1 MSAGDVKLKFGAEDV
16 GLEKTL
22 KAVQTE
28 LGQLQT
34 KVKSGDLSMSELES
48 TMKRIGQVESLEKR
62 LKGMGGEAAQTA
74 PKINELGDQART
86 MGKKAEDAGERG
98 HLSLGKIGAAA
109 GVAGAAFAAGM
120 KVMELAAAATRA
132 VIDSFGEALDLGGR
146 LTDLKARTGETAG
159 QLLLLE
165 RAFDNTGVG
174 AEKVGTVINKLQN
187 FMQDAAN
194 GGDKQTAAM
203 AQLGITLQ
211 ELQGKTPIEQMRIFA
226 ERIAAIEDPTQRVAV
241 ASDVFGTKLGG
252 SLLPILTSFSGELR
266 NAQDELGSMTKIMDQ
281 NSDVF
286 DTIGDK
292 FEIIKGKLTEFAA
305 GVMSRALPALELFT
319 TAFSK
324 FDAAGFGQRL
334 ADAFIGGREAMNG
347 FSKALEAL
355 KVGNLSL
362 AFEIAFASVL
372 LQTKQTA
379 NEIYKNFV
387 ASLKAVAGFIVEVL
401 GPDSTIWSMISMQF
415 EKLGLGVELSFK
427 RSVKSIMEATGLF
440 STDTIK
446 AIQES
451 IDVTSDSISSL
462 EYLMKASA
470 GTIKTDFK
478 NAASAFPEEFKRAY
492 GEINPIFDVQQDIQ
506 KVSDLTAKL
515 AEQPIFGEEAVKTTQ
530 ELQTSLKEMQDESL
544 SPLQQVFAA
553 VGDTARNFSDAILNL
568 GNNIRSVPDEKNI
581 GIKMNG
587 TDQAEAEI
595 KRVSNAL
602 DGMPNQKTVE
612 LALDAGSFNNLAELK
627 KELDF
632 FPDSKQV
639 KLVLEKTGL
648 SLEELKE
655 QINGIPEEKRAK
667 IAIEATGIDDLGR
680 ARDILNAIEDKSIEA
695 AAKAIGV
702 DDIAELESRLN
713 GVPDQKTAELAMKIT
728 GKDSIDEA
736 AKALETF
743 PGTKDAKLLIETSG
757 LSSVTEV
764 RKMLDGIPNE
774 KQTKLAVEASG
785 LQSVEDL
792 KKAIDLIQ
800 DGTAKI
806 DANTSSADAKVK
818 ELDNSIKKLGSEAV
832 EVNLNAS
839 GSVEKIRSQLSQ
851 EIDLGL
857 SSSKGTDILGQ
868 IKPVIE
874 AIRDL
879 VTKLEQ
885 KLPQSALGA

>member
-1 MSAGDVKLKFGAEDV
+1 MSSATVKFGAEDI

-22 KAVQTE
+22 KRVQTE
-28 LGQLQT
+28 LSDLKG
-34 KVKSGDLSMSELES
+34 KVESGDQSMSELEK
-48 TMKRIGQVESLEKR
+48 TMKRMGQLESLEKR
-62 LKGMGGEAAQTA
+62 LKGMGNSAAESS
-74 PKINELGDQART
+74 PKINELGDQAKT
-86 MGKKAEDAGERG
+86 MGKKAEDAGDRG
-98 HLSLGKIGAAA
+98 QVSLGKIGAAA

-132 VIDSFGEALDLGGR
+132 VVDSFGQALDLGGR

-165 RAFDNTGVG
+165 RAFENTGIG
-174 AEKVGTVINKLQN
+174 ADKVGTVINKLQN

-203 AQLGITLQ
+203 AQLGVTLQ

-226 ERIAAIEDPTQRVAV
+226 ERISAIEDPTQRVAV
-241 ASDVFGTKLGG
+241 ASDVFGSKLGG
-252 SLLPILTSFSGELR
+252 SLLPILMSFSGELR

-379 NEIYKNFV
+379 NEIYRNFI
-387 ASLKAVAGFIVEVL
+387 ASLKAVGGFIVEVL

-415 EKLGLGVELSFK
+415 EKLGLGVEISFK

-440 STDTIK
+440 STDTIN

-451 IDVTSDSISSL
+451 IDMTSDSIGSL

-492 GEINPIFDVQQDIQ
+492 GETKPIFDVQQDIQ

-530 ELQTSLKEMQDESL
+530 ELRTSLKEMQDESL

-553 VGDTARNFSDAILNL
+553 VGGTAKNFSDAILNL
-568 GNNIRSVPDEKNI
+568 GSNIRAVPDEKNI
-581 GIKMNG
+581 GLKING
-587 TDQAEAEI
+587 ADNAEAEI

-612 LALDAGSFNNLAELK
+612 LALDAGGFANLADLK
-627 KELDF
+627 KELDM
-632 FPDSKQV
+632 FPDSKQI
-639 KLVLEKTGL
+639 KMVLEKTGL

-655 QINGIPEEKRAK
+655 QINGIPEEKKAK
-667 IAIEATGIDDLGR
+667 IAIEATGIDDLGK

-743 PGTKDAKLLIETSG
+743 PGTKEARLLIEASG
-757 LSSVTEV
+757 LSSVTQV
-764 RKMLDGIPNE
+764 REMLEGIPNE

-806 DANTSSADAKVK
+806 DANTSPADAKVK
-818 ELDNSIKKLGSEAV
+818 ELDANIKKLGSETV
-832 EVNLNAS
+832 EVKLNAS
-839 GSVEKIRSQLSQ
+839 GSVEKIRSELSK

-857 SSSKGTDILGQ
+857 NSSKGTDILGQ

-885 KLPQSALGA
+885 KLPQTALGA

>member
-1 MSAGDVKLKFGAEDV
+1 MSDVKVKFGAEDV

-22 KAVQTE
+22 KSVQTE

-34 KVKSGDLSMSELES
+34 KVKSGDMSMSELES

-74 PKINELGDQART
+74 PKIDKLGDEAKT
-86 MGKKAEDAGERG
+86 MGNKAEDAGEKG
-98 HLSLGKIGAAA
+98 GTGLGKIGIAA

-146 LTDLKARTGETAG
+146 LSDLKARTGETAG

-241 ASDVFGTKLGG
+241 ASDVFGRKLGG

-292 FEIIKGKLTEFAA
+292 FEIIKGKLMEFAA

-387 ASLKAVAGFIVEVL
+387 ASLKAVGGFIVEVL

-506 KVSDLTAKL
+506 KVSDLTSKL
-515 AEQPIFGEEAVKTTQ
+515 AEQQIFGEEAVKTTQ
-530 ELQTSLKEMQDESL
+530 ELRTSLKEMQDESL

-553 VGDTARNFSDAILNL
+553 VGGTAKNFSDAMLNL
-568 GNNIRSVPDEKNI
+568 GNNIRSVPNEKNI

-587 TDQAEAEI
+587 ADKAEAEI

-627 KELDF
+627 KELEF
-632 FPDSKQV
+632 FPDSKQI

-667 IAIEATGIDDLGR
+667 IAIESTGIDDLGK

-702 DDIAELESRLN
+702 EDITELESRLN

-728 GKDSIDEA
+728 GKDSIEEA
-736 AKALETF
+736 AKALESF
-743 PGTKDAKLLIETSG
+743 PGTKDARLLIETSG

-839 GSVEKIRSQLSQ
+839 GSVEKIRSQLSK

-857 SSSKGTDILGQ
+857 SSSKGTDILNQ

-885 KLPQSALGA
+885 KLPQSALGY

>member
-1 MSAGDVKLKFGAEDV
+1 MSDVKVKFGAEDV

-22 KAVQTE
+22 KSVQTE

-62 LKGMGGEAAQTA
+62 LKGMGGEAAQTS

-292 FEIIKGKLTEFAA
+292 FEIIKGKLMEFAA

-387 ASLKAVAGFIVEVL
+387 ASLKAVGGFIVEVL

-506 KVSDLTAKL
+506 KVSDLTSKL

-530 ELQTSLKEMQDESL
+530 ELRTSLKEMQDESL

-553 VGDTARNFSDAILNL
+553 VGGTAKNFSDAMLNL
-568 GNNIRSVPDEKNI
+568 GNNIRSVPNEKNI

-627 KELDF
+627 KELEI
-632 FPDSKQV
+632 FPNSKQI

-667 IAIEATGIDDLGR
+667 IAIEATGIDDLGK

-702 DDIAELESRLN
+702 EDIIELESRLN

-728 GKDSIDEA
+728 GKDSIEEA
-736 AKALETF
+736 AKALESF

-832 EVNLNAS
+832 EVKLNAS
-839 GSVEKIRSQLSQ
+839 SGIEKIRNELSK
-851 EIDLGL
+851 EIDLSL
-857 SSSKGTDILGQ
+857 SSSEGSKILTKINIAVDA
-868 IKPVIE
+868 IKE
-874 AIRDL
+874 AVVSL
-879 VTKLEQ
+879 NK
-885 KLPQSALGA
+885 KLPQPALGA

>member
-1 MSAGDVKLKFGAEDV
+1 MSDVKVKFGAEDV

-22 KAVQTE
+22 KSVQTE

-74 PKINELGDQART
+74 PKIDKLGDEAKT

-292 FEIIKGKLTEFAA
+292 FEIIKGKLMEFAA

-387 ASLKAVAGFIVEVL
+387 ASLKAVGGFIVEVL

-506 KVSDLTAKL
+506 KVSDLTSKL

-530 ELQTSLKEMQDESL
+530 ELRTSLKEMQDESL

-553 VGDTARNFSDAILNL
+553 VGGTAKNFSNAMLNL

-612 LALDAGSFNNLAELK
+612 LALDTGSFNNLAELK

-632 FPDSKQV
+632 FPDSKQI

-655 QINGIPEEKRAK
+655 QINGLPEEKRAK
-667 IAIEATGIDDLGR
+667 IAIEATGIDDLAK

-728 GKDSIDEA
+728 GKDSIEEA
-736 AKALETF
+736 AKALESF

-785 LQSVEDL
+785 LKSVEDL

-818 ELDNSIKKLGSEAV
+818 ELDNSIKKLGSEPV
-832 EVNLNAS
+832 ELKLNAS
-839 GSVEKIRSQLSQ
+839 SGIENIRNELSK
-851 EIDLGL
+851 EIDISL
-857 SSSKGTDILGQ
+857 SSSEGSKILTKINIAVDA
-868 IKPVIE
+868 IKSAV
-874 AIRDL
+874 L
-879 VTKLEQ
+879 SLEK
-885 KLPQSALGA
+885 KLPQPALGY

>member
-1 MSAGDVKLKFGAEDV
+1 MSDVKVKFGAEDV

-22 KAVQTE
+22 KSVQTE

-34 KVKSGDLSMSELES
+34 KVKSGDMSMSELES

-62 LKGMGGEAAQTA
+62 LKGMGGEAAQTS

-292 FEIIKGKLTEFAA
+292 FEIIKGKLMEFAA

-362 AFEIAFASVL
+362 AFEIAFKSISIQ
-372 LQTKQTA
+372 LQNTA
-379 NEIYKNFV
+379 NEIWKRLSASFSAAVDFIKIIMGPGSSIWQIVGLQFDSIGLKLELSIKKALASVADALGVLGIEISKDLEMSMLATSSAINKNAYLIGVAAGNIGEDLKKAGKQFPESFDRAYRETKPLFNVEKDV
-387 ASLKAVAGFIVEVL
+387 ASLNVSLAV
-401 GPDSTIWSMISMQF
+401 
-415 EKLGLGVELSFK
+415 
-427 RSVKSIMEATGLF
+427 
-440 STDTIK
+440 
-446 AIQES
+446 
-451 IDVTSDSISSL
+451 
-462 EYLMKASA
+462 
-470 GTIKTDFK
+470 
-478 NAASAFPEEFKRAY
+478 
-492 GEINPIFDVQQDIQ
+492 
-506 KVSDLTAKL
+506 L

-553 VGDTARNFSDAILNL
+553 VGGTAKNFSDAMLNL
-568 GNNIRSVPDEKNI
+568 GNNIRAVPDEKNI

-587 TDQAEAEI
+587 ADKAEAEI

-627 KELDF
+627 EELDF
-632 FPDSKQV
+632 FPDSKQI

-655 QINGIPEEKRAK
+655 QINGLPEEKRAK
-667 IAIEATGIDDLGR
+667 IAIEATGIDDLAK

-695 AAKAIGV
+695 AAKAIGLE
-702 DDIAELESRLN
+702 DITELESRLN

-728 GKDSIDEA
+728 GKDSIEEA
-736 AKALETF
+736 AKALESF

-785 LQSVEDL
+785 LKSVEDL

-839 GSVEKIRSQLSQ
+839 GSVEKIRSQLSK

-857 SSSKGTDILGQ
+857 SSSKGTDILNQ

-885 KLPQSALGA
+885 KLPQPALGA

>member
-1 MSAGDVKLKFGAEDV
+1 MSDVKVKFGAEDV

-22 KAVQTE
+22 KSVQTE

-62 LKGMGGEAAQTA
+62 LKGMGGEAAQTS

-120 KVMELAAAATRA
+120 KVIELAAAATRA

-292 FEIIKGKLTEFAA
+292 FEIIKGKLMEFAA

-387 ASLKAVAGFIVEVL
+387 ASLKAVGGFIVEVL

-451 IDVTSDSISSL
+451 IDVTSDSIGSL

-506 KVSDLTAKL
+506 KVSDLTSKL
-515 AEQPIFGEEAVKTTQ
+515 AEQPIFGEESVKTTQ

-553 VGDTARNFSDAILNL
+553 VGGTAKNFSDAMLNL
-568 GNNIRSVPDEKNI
+568 GNNIRAVPDEKNI

-587 TDQAEAEI
+587 ADRAEAEI

-632 FPDSKQV
+632 FPDSKQI

-680 ARDILNAIEDKSIEA
+680 AREILNAIEDKSIEA

-713 GVPDQKTAELAMKIT
+713 GVPDQKTSELAMKIT
-728 GKDSIDEA
+728 GKDSIEEA

-743 PGTKDAKLLIETSG
+743 PGTKEAKLLIEASG

-792 KKAIDLIQ
+792 KKAINLIQ

-839 GSVEKIRSQLSQ
+839 GSVEKIRSQLSK

-857 SSSKGTDILGQ
+857 SSSKGTDILNQ

-885 KLPQSALGA
+885 KLPQPALGS

>member
-1 MSAGDVKLKFGAEDV
+1 
-16 GLEKTL
+16 
-22 KAVQTE
+22 
-28 LGQLQT
+28 
-34 KVKSGDLSMSELES
+34 
-48 TMKRIGQVESLEKR
+48 MKRIGQVESLEKR
-62 LKGMGGEAAQTA
+62 LKGMGGEAAQTS

-292 FEIIKGKLTEFAA
+292 FEIIKGKLMEFAA

-387 ASLKAVAGFIVEVL
+387 ASLKAVGGFIVEVL

-506 KVSDLTAKL
+506 KVSDLTSKL
-515 AEQPIFGEEAVKTTQ
+515 AEQQIFGEEAVKTTQ
-530 ELQTSLKEMQDESL
+530 ELRTSLKEMQDESL

-553 VGDTARNFSDAILNL
+553 VGGTAKNFSDAMLNL
-568 GNNIRSVPDEKNI
+568 GNNIRSVPNEKNI

-587 TDQAEAEI
+587 ADKAEAEI

-632 FPDSKQV
+632 FPDSKQI

-667 IAIEATGIDDLGR
+667 IAIEATGIDDLGK

-728 GKDSIDEA
+728 GKDSIEEA
-736 AKALETF
+736 AKALESF
-743 PGTKDAKLLIETSG
+743 PGTKDARLLIETSG

-785 LQSVEDL
+785 LKSVEDL

-839 GSVEKIRSQLSQ
+839 GSVEKIRSQLSK

-857 SSSKGTDILGQ
+857 SSSKGTDILNQ

-879 VTKLEQ
+879 VTKLEK
-885 KLPQSALGA
+885 KLPQSALGY

>member
-1 MSAGDVKLKFGAEDV
+1 MSDVKVKFGAEDV

-22 KAVQTE
+22 KSVQTE

-62 LKGMGGEAAQTA
+62 LKGMGGEAAQTS

-292 FEIIKGKLTEFAA
+292 FEIIKGKLMEFAA

-387 ASLKAVAGFIVEVL
+387 ASLKAVGGFIVEVL

-415 EKLGLGVELSFK
+415 EKLGLGVEISFK

-506 KVSDLTAKL
+506 KVSDLTSKL

-530 ELQTSLKEMQDESL
+530 ELRTSLKEMQDESL

-553 VGDTARNFSDAILNL
+553 VGGTAKNFSDAMLNL
-568 GNNIRSVPDEKNI
+568 GNNIRSVPNEKNI

-627 KELDF
+627 KELEL
-632 FPDSKQV
+632 FPDSKQI

-667 IAIEATGIDDLGR
+667 IAIEATGIDDLGK

-702 DDIAELESRLN
+702 EDITELESRLN

-728 GKDSIDEA
+728 GKDSIEEA
-736 AKALETF
+736 AKALESF
-743 PGTKDAKLLIETSG
+743 PGTKDARLLIETSG

-818 ELDNSIKKLGSEAV
+818 GLDNSIKKLGSEAV

-839 GSVEKIRSQLSQ
+839 GSVEKIRSQLSK

-857 SSSKGTDILGQ
+857 SSSKGTDILNQ

-885 KLPQSALGA
+885 KLPQSALGY

>member
-1 MSAGDVKLKFGAEDV
+1 MSSATVKFGAEDI

-22 KAVQTE
+22 KRVQTE
-28 LGQLQT
+28 LSDLKG
-34 KVKSGDLSMSELES
+34 KVESGDQSMSELEK
-48 TMKRIGQVESLEKR
+48 TMKRMGQLESLEKR
-62 LKGMGGEAAQTA
+62 LKGMGNSAAESS
-74 PKINELGDQART
+74 PKINELGDQAKT
-86 MGKKAEDAGERG
+86 MGKKAEDAGDRG
-98 HLSLGKIGAAA
+98 QMSLGKIGAAA

-120 KVMELAAAATRA
+120 KVMEIAAAATRA
-132 VIDSFGEALDLGGR
+132 VVDSFGQALDLGGR

-165 RAFDNTGVG
+165 RAFENTGIG
-174 AEKVGTVINKLQN
+174 ADKVGTVINKLQN

-203 AQLGITLQ
+203 AQLGVTLQ

-226 ERIAAIEDPTQRVAV
+226 ERISAIEDPTQRVAV
-241 ASDVFGTKLGG
+241 ASDVFGSKLGG
-252 SLLPILTSFSGELR
+252 SLLPILMSFSGELR

-379 NEIYKNFV
+379 NEIYRNFV
-387 ASLKAVAGFIVEVL
+387 ASLKAVGGFIVEVL

-415 EKLGLGVELSFK
+415 EKLGLGVEISFK

-440 STDTIK
+440 STDTIN

-451 IDVTSDSISSL
+451 IDMTSDSIGSL

-492 GEINPIFDVQQDIQ
+492 GETKPIFDVQQDIQ
-506 KVSDLTAKL
+506 KVSDLTTKL
-515 AEQPIFGEEAVKTTQ
+515 AEQAIFGEEAVKTTQ
-530 ELQTSLKEMQDESL
+530 ELRSSLKEMQDESL
-544 SPLQQVFAA
+544 TPLQQVFAA
-553 VGDTARNFSDAILNL
+553 VGGTAKNFSDAILNL
-568 GNNIRSVPDEKNI
+568 GNNIRAVPDEKNI
-581 GIKMNG
+581 GLKING
-587 TDQAEAEI
+587 ADNAEAEI
-595 KRVSNAL
+595 KKVSNAL
-602 DGMPNQKTVE
+602 DGIPNQKTVE
-612 LALDAGSFNNLAELK
+612 LALDAGGFANLADLK
-627 KELDF
+627 NELDM
-632 FPDSKQV
+632 FPDSKQI
-639 KLVLEKTGL
+639 KMVLEKTGL

-667 IAIEATGIDDLGR
+667 IAIEATGIDDLGK

-743 PGTKDAKLLIETSG
+743 PGTKEARLLIEASG
-757 LSSVTEV
+757 LSSVTQV
-764 RKMLDGIPNE
+764 REMLEGIPNE

-806 DANTSSADAKVK
+806 DANTSPADAKVK
-818 ELDNSIKKLGSEAV
+818 ELDANIKKLGSEPV
-832 EVNLNAS
+832 ELNLNAS
-839 GSVEKIRSQLSQ
+839 GSIEKIRSELSK
-851 EIDLGL
+851 EIDLSL
-857 SSSKGTDILGQ
+857 NSSKGTDILGQ

-885 KLPQSALGA
+885 KLPQTALGT

>member
-1 MSAGDVKLKFGAEDV
+1 
-16 GLEKTL
+16 
-22 KAVQTE
+22 
-28 LGQLQT
+28 
-34 KVKSGDLSMSELES
+34 
-48 TMKRIGQVESLEKR
+48 MKRIGQVESLEKR
-62 LKGMGGEAAQTA
+62 LKGMGGEAAQTS

-292 FEIIKGKLTEFAA
+292 FEIIKGKLMEFAA

-387 ASLKAVAGFIVEVL
+387 ASLKAIGGFIVEVL

-506 KVSDLTAKL
+506 KVSDLTSKL

-530 ELQTSLKEMQDESL
+530 ELRTSLKEMQDESL

-553 VGDTARNFSDAILNL
+553 VGGTAKNFSDAMLNL
-568 GNNIRSVPDEKNI
+568 GNNIRSVPNEKNI

-627 KELDF
+627 KELEF
-632 FPDSKQV
+632 FPDSKQI

-648 SLEELKE
+648 SIEELKE

-667 IAIEATGIDDLGR
+667 IAIEATGIDDLGK
-680 ARDILNAIEDKSIEA
+680 ARDIINAIEDKSIEA
-695 AAKAIGV
+695 AAKVIGV
-702 DDIAELESRLN
+702 EDITELESRLN

-728 GKDSIDEA
+728 GKDSIEEA
-736 AKALETF
+736 AKALESF
-743 PGTKDAKLLIETSG
+743 PGTKDARLLIETSG

-839 GSVEKIRSQLSQ
+839 GSVEKIRSQLSK

-857 SSSKGTDILGQ
+857 SSSKGTDILNQ

-885 KLPQSALGA
+885 KLPQSALGY

>member
-1 MSAGDVKLKFGAEDV
+1 MSDSTVKFGAEDV

-22 KAVQTE
+22 KKLQEE
-28 LGQLQT
+28 LGGLQD

-62 LKGMGGEAAQTA
+62 LKGMGGEAAQTS

-292 FEIIKGKLTEFAA
+292 FEIIKGKLMEFAA

-387 ASLKAVAGFIVEVL
+387 ASLKAIGGFIVEVL

-506 KVSDLTAKL
+506 KVSDLTSKL

-530 ELQTSLKEMQDESL
+530 ELRTSLKEMQDESL

-553 VGDTARNFSDAILNL
+553 VGGTAKNFSDAMLNL
-568 GNNIRSVPDEKNI
+568 GNNIRSVPNEKNI

-627 KELDF
+627 KELEF
-632 FPDSKQV
+632 FPDSKQI

-648 SLEELKE
+648 SIEELKE

-667 IAIEATGIDDLGR
+667 IAIEATGIDDLGK
-680 ARDILNAIEDKSIEA
+680 ARDIINAIEDKSIEA
-695 AAKAIGV
+695 AAKVIGV
-702 DDIAELESRLN
+702 EDITELESRLN

-728 GKDSIDEA
+728 GKDSIEEA
-736 AKALETF
+736 AKALESF
-743 PGTKDAKLLIETSG
+743 PGTKDARLLIETSG

-839 GSVEKIRSQLSQ
+839 GSVEKIRSQLSK

-857 SSSKGTDILGQ
+857 SSSKGTDILNQ

-885 KLPQSALGA
+885 KLPQSALGY

>member
-1 MSAGDVKLKFGAEDV
+1 MSDVKVKFGAEDV

-22 KAVQTE
+22 KSVQTE

-62 LKGMGGEAAQTA
+62 LKGMGGEAAQTS

-292 FEIIKGKLTEFAA
+292 FEIIKGKLMEFAA

-387 ASLKAVAGFIVEVL
+387 ASLKAVGGFIVEVL

-506 KVSDLTAKL
+506 KVSDLTSKL

-530 ELQTSLKEMQDESL
+530 ELRTSLKEMQDESL

-553 VGDTARNFSDAILNL
+553 VGGTAKNFSDAMLNL
-568 GNNIRSVPDEKNI
+568 GNNIRAVPDEKNI

-587 TDQAEAEI
+587 ADQAEAEI

-632 FPDSKQV
+632 FPDSKQI

-655 QINGIPEEKRAK
+655 QINGLPEEKRAK
-667 IAIEATGIDDLGR
+667 IAIEATGIDDLAK

-728 GKDSIDEA
+728 GKDSIEEA
-736 AKALETF
+736 AKALESF
-743 PGTKDAKLLIETSG
+743 PGTKDARLLIETSG

-839 GSVEKIRSQLSQ
+839 GSVEKIRSQLSK

-857 SSSKGTDILGQ
+857 SSSKGTDILNQ

-885 KLPQSALGA
+885 KLPQSALGY

>member
-1 MSAGDVKLKFGAEDV
+1 MSDVKVKFGAEDV

-22 KAVQTE
+22 KSVQTE

-62 LKGMGGEAAQTA
+62 LKGMGGEAAQTS

-292 FEIIKGKLTEFAA
+292 FEIIKGKLMEFAA

-387 ASLKAVAGFIVEVL
+387 ASLKAVGGFIVEVL

-506 KVSDLTAKL
+506 KVSDLTSKL
-515 AEQPIFGEEAVKTTQ
+515 AEQQIFGEEAVKTTQ
-530 ELQTSLKEMQDESL
+530 ELRTSLKEMQDESL

-553 VGDTARNFSDAILNL
+553 VGGTAKNFSDAMLNL
-568 GNNIRSVPDEKNI
+568 GNNIRAVPDEKNI

-587 TDQAEAEI
+587 ADKAEAEI

-632 FPDSKQV
+632 FPDSKQI

-667 IAIEATGIDDLGR
+667 IAIEATGIDDLGK

-728 GKDSIDEA
+728 GKDSIEEA
-736 AKALETF
+736 AKALESF
-743 PGTKDAKLLIETSG
+743 PGTKDARLLIETSG

-785 LQSVEDL
+785 LKSVEDL

-839 GSVEKIRSQLSQ
+839 GSVEKIRSQLSK

-857 SSSKGTDILGQ
+857 SSSKGTDILNQ

-879 VTKLEQ
+879 VTKLEK
-885 KLPQSALGA
+885 KLPQSALGY

>member
-1 MSAGDVKLKFGAEDV
+1 MSDVKVKFGAEDV

-22 KAVQTE
+22 KSVQTE

-62 LKGMGGEAAQTA
+62 LKGMGGEAAQTS

-292 FEIIKGKLTEFAA
+292 FEIIKGKLMEFAA

-387 ASLKAVAGFIVEVL
+387 ASLKAVGGFIVEVL

-506 KVSDLTAKL
+506 KVSDLTSKL

-530 ELQTSLKEMQDESL
+530 ELRTSLKEMQDESL

-553 VGDTARNFSDAILNL
+553 VGGTAKNFSDAMLNL
-568 GNNIRSVPDEKNI
+568 GNNIRSVPNEKNI

-632 FPDSKQV
+632 FPDSKQI

-655 QINGIPEEKRAK
+655 QINGLPEEKRAK
-667 IAIEATGIDDLGR
+667 IAIEATGIDDLAK

-728 GKDSIDEA
+728 GKDSIEEA
-736 AKALETF
+736 AKALESF

-785 LQSVEDL
+785 LKSVEDL

-839 GSVEKIRSQLSQ
+839 GSVEKIRSQLSK

-857 SSSKGTDILGQ
+857 SSSKGTDILNQ

-879 VTKLEQ
+879 VNKLEQ